1 MLNQKQIN
9 ELKKMATKI
18 RMHVVEETYHA
29 SSGHP
34 GGALSITDVLT
45 VLFFNEMNVDVNNSK
60 WENRDRFVLSK
71 GHSAP
76 AYYGVL
82 AEKGYFPKEELT
94 KLRSFDS
101 FLQGHPDMNKINGVD
116 MSTGSLGQ
124 GLSAANGM
132 ALMGKKKNFR
142 VYCVLGDG
150 EIEEGQVWEAAMTAA
165 HYKLNNL
172 IAFVDNNGLQIDGE
186 ITQIMNP
193 QPINDK
199 FSSFGWNV
207 ISIDGNDIEE
217 ILKALKDAKR
227 EINKPTVIVC
237 NTVKGKGVSYME
249 NKVEWHGAAPNK
261 ELRDKAIEELEEQ
274 LNNLEVLY
282 NG

>member
-82 AEKGYFPKEELT
+82 AEKGYFPKDELT

-186 ITQIMNP
+186 ITKIMNP
-193 QPINDK
+193 QPISDK
-199 FSSFGWNV
+199 FASFGWNV
-207 ISIDGNDIEE
+207 ISIDGNNIEQILEALEEAKKDI
-217 ILKALKDAKR
+217 D
-227 EINKPTVIVC
+227 KPTVIIC
-237 NTVKGKGVSYME
+237 DTVKGKGVSYME

-261 ELRDKAIEELEEQ
+261 ELRDRAIEELEEQ
-274 LNNLEVLY
+274 LNNLEVL
-282 NG
+282 